1 MNANTGTRQLG
12 RIDRSVWA
20 LGFVSMFMDI
30 SSEMIHSLLPLYL
43 VGVLG
48 ASALTVGLIEGI
60 AEATA
65 SISKIFS
72 GALSDYLGKR
82 KLLAAIGY
90 AMSAFTKPIFPL
102 ASSLGWVV
110 AARFL
115 DRVGKGVR
123 GAPRDALV
131 ADVTPEALRGAAYGL
146 RQSLDTVGAFVGPL
160 LALVLMYVTASQFKT
175 VFWAAVLP
183 AFVAVAIMIFAVR
196 EPVRAGGAKAA
207 RSPIRLADVRALPS
221 AYWEVVAIGAVLA
234 LARFSEAFLILRSQ
248 NLGLR
253 VMFAPLV
260 LVLMNIVYALGA
272 YPAGRWSDR
281 VNKRWLLVAGLAL
294 LIVSDLVLAYAAG
307 LVAAALGIVLWG
319 AHMAMTQGL
328 FATLVA
334 QHAPAALRGTA
345 FGVFNLLSG
354 IAMLGASVLAGALW
368 DSYGPGAT
376 FIASAVLTAGAVLGL
391 LLLGRQSRQ
400 DKREAS
406 T

>member
-1 MNANTGTRQLG
+1 MNANTGSRQLG
-12 RIDRSVWA
+12 KIDRSVWA

-48 ASALTVGLIEGI
+48 ASALTVGFIEGI

-131 ADVTPEALRGAAYGL
+131 ADVTPESLRGAAYGL

-196 EPVRAGGAKAA
+196 EPVRVGGAKAA

-234 LARFSEAFLILRSQ
+234 LARFSEAFLILRAQ

-253 VMFAPLV
+253 VAFAPLV

-272 YPAGRWSDR
+272 YPAGQLSDR
-281 VNKRWLLVAGLAL
+281 VDKRWLLAAGLLL
-294 LIVSDLVLAYAAG
+294 LIFSDLVLANAHGLAG
-307 LVAAALGIVLWG
+307 AALGIVLWG
-319 AHMAMTQGL
+319 LHMAITQGL
-328 FATLVA
+328 LATLVA
-334 QHAPAALRGTA
+334 EHAPVEIRGTA

-354 IAMLGASVLAGALW
+354 IAMLGASVLAGGLW
-368 DSYGPGAT
+368 DTYGPATT

-391 LLLGRQSRQ
+391 LVLGRQSR
-400 DKREAS
+400 
-406 T
+406 